1 MAMKARSTV
10 LVAVALMAAQA
21 AGPARAE
28 PAAADDI
35 DLSFR
40 IYAGGFAILS
50 LETKAAVAPADY
62 TMTTRVRTEGLV
74 DLLLGFQLASR
85 AEGRVDAAGVRPLA
99 YRSDSDGR
107 FGRRTTRMVWDERGV
122 PIASTEPPAEADDR
136 DPVTPAQ
143 AQGAVDPL
151 TAAVARTTLRRG
163 EPCGG
168 RDQLFD
174 GRRRY
179 DLSYTPAGR
188 AELASSRWSA
198 YAGPAIVC
206 KVRMH
211 RIAGYVRAAE
221 DDNRRLDE
229 RETTL
234 WLAPIEDGMHLP
246 VKLSA
251 DTLWGTVIA
260 HIVRAELGGRV
271 RLALAAPE
279 R

>member
-1 MAMKARSTV
+1 MKARSIL
-10 LVAVALMAAQA
+10 LVAAALIAAQGVTA
-21 AGPARAE
+21 ARAE
-28 PAAADDI
+28 PPAPGDI
-35 DLSFR
+35 NLNFR
-40 IYAGGFAILS
+40 VYAGGFAVLS

-62 TMTTRVRTEGLV
+62 TMTSRARTEGLLDV
-74 DLLLGFQLASR
+74 LLGFQLASK
-85 AEGRVDAAGVRPLA
+85 AEGRVEAAGVRPLA

-107 FGRRTTRMVWDERGV
+107 FGRRTIRMVWDERGV
-122 PIASTEPPAEADDR
+122 PTASTEPPADADDR

-151 TAAVARTTLRRG
+151 TAAIARAVLRNG

-179 DLSYTPAGR
+179 DLSYVPAGR
-188 AELASSRWSA
+188 AELAASRWSA

-234 WLAPIEDGMHLP
+234 WLAPIEGGLHLP
-246 VKLSA
+246 VKLQA
-251 DTLWGTVIA
+251 DTLWGAVIA

>member
-1 MAMKARSTV
+1 MKARSIL
-10 LVAVALMAAQA
+10 LVAAALIAAQGVGA
-21 AGPARAE
+21 ARAE
-28 PAAADDI
+28 PPAPGAI
-35 DLSFR
+35 DLAFR
-40 IYAGGFAILS
+40 VYAGGFAILS

-62 TMTTRVRTEGLV
+62 TMTTRARTEGVLDV
-74 DLLLGFQLASR
+74 LFGFQLASR
-85 AEGRVDAAGVRPLA
+85 AEGRVEAAGVRPLA

-107 FGRRTTRMVWDERGV
+107 FGRRTIRMVWDERGV
-122 PIASTEPPAEADDR
+122 PAASTEPPAESDDR

-151 TAAVARTTLRRG
+151 TAAIARATLRQG
-163 EPCGG
+163 EPCDG

-179 DLSYTPAGR
+179 DLSYVPAGR
-188 AELASSRWSA
+188 AELAPNRWSA

-234 WLAPIEDGMHLP
+234 WLAPIEGGMHLP
-246 VKLSA
+246 VKLAA